1 MSKTIFSTSNPL
13 TKKLWEER
21 LFRDVEIESYFVSR
35 FMSENDNN
43 IVQVQTDLTKSQGDQ
58 VTFGVVQNLSGD
70 GVTSG
75 QVLEGNEEGLTS
87 YDYSIVLEQYRH
99 GTRTRGKL
107 DVQRAMFSIPD
118 VSRNKLKIWGA
129 EKIDKLLVAALLAS
143 PTKILYRDGV
153 AGAFSGT
160 AIAATAK
167 TAMTAANSK
176 LTPNFISALRVWAK
190 TGGSAATYR
199 IRPVKIEGE
208 EFYVLLVPPAAMY
221 DLRIDSTF
229 QTAMKD
235 AMDRGKSNPLFRGA
249 TAVWDNVV
257 VHETERISLFT
268 DGGGGASVTG
278 AFCALMGA
286 QALCWAWGERPN
298 TVQDEFDYGNEM
310 GWAWEMMAK
319 AGKPKFNSKDYGTV
333 GVCLACTNVT
343 TV

>member
-1 MSKTIFSTSNPL
+1 MKTIFSTSNAL

-21 LFRDVEIESYFVSR
+21 LFRDVQIESYFVSR
-35 FMSENDNN
+35 FMSESDNN
-43 IVQVQTDLTKSQGDQ
+43 LVQEQTDLTKSQGDQ
-58 VTFGVVQNLSGD
+58 VTFGIVPNLSGD

-75 QVLEGNEEGLTS
+75 QILEGNEEGLNS

-99 GTRTRGKL
+99 GTRTKGKL

-118 VSRNKLKIWGA
+118 VSRDKLKIWGA
-129 EKIDKLLVAALLAS
+129 EKIDKLLVTALLAS

-153 AGAFSGT
+153 AGAPSGT
-160 AIAATAK
+160 STASTAK
-167 TAMTAANSK
+167 TALTAANSK
-176 LTPNFISALRVWAK
+176 LTPNFISVLRVWAK
-190 TGGSAATYR
+190 TGGAAATWR
-199 IRPVKIEGE
+199 IRPVKMDSQEW
-208 EFYVLLVPPAAMY
+208 YVLLVPPACMY

-229 QTAMKD
+229 QQAMKD
-235 AMDRGKSNPLFRGA
+235 AMDRGKDNPLFRSA

-268 DGGGGASVTG
+268 DGGGASVTG

-298 TVQDEFDYGNEM
+298 TVQEDFDYKNEQ

-333 GVCLACTNVT
+333 GVCLAATNVT
-343 TV
+343 GL

>member
-1 MSKTIFSTSNPL
+1 MKTIFTSANAN

-35 FMSENDNN
+35 FMSEDDNN
-43 IVQVQTDLTKSQGDQ
+43 LVQVQTDLTKSQGDQ
-58 VTFGVVQNLSGD
+58 VTFGLVSNLSGD

-75 QVLEGNEEGLTS
+75 QILEGNEEGLVS

-99 GTRTRGKL
+99 GTRTHGKL
-107 DVQRAMFSIPD
+107 DVQRAMFSIPE
-118 VSRNKLKIWGA
+118 VSRSKLKIWGA

-153 AGAFSGT
+153 AGVPSGT
-160 AIAATAK
+160 SSSSTAK
-167 TAMTAANSK
+167 TALTAANSK

-199 IRPVKIEGE
+199 LRPVKMDGQEW
-208 EFYVLLVPPAAMY
+208 YVLLVNPACMY

-229 QTAMKD
+229 QQAQKD
-235 AMDRGKSNPLFRGA
+235 AQDRGKTNPLFRTA

-257 VHETERISLFT
+257 IHETERIPLFT
-268 DGGGGASVTG
+268 DGGSGAVTG
-278 AFCALMGA
+278 AFGAFMGA
-286 QALCWAWGERPN
+286 QSLVWAWGERPN
-298 TVQDEFDYGNEM
+298 TIMDTFDYENET

-319 AGKPKFNSKDYGTV
+319 AGKPKFNSKDYGCI
-333 GVCLACTNVT
+333 GVVFAATNVT
-343 TV
+343 TI

>member
-1 MSKTIFSTSNPL
+1 MKTVFSTSNAL

-35 FMSENDNN
+35 FMSESDNN

-58 VTFGVVQNLSGD
+58 VTFGVVSNMTGD

-75 QVLEGNEEGLTS
+75 QTLEGNEEGLVS

-118 VSRNKLKIWGA
+118 VSKNKLKIWGA

-143 PTKILYRDGV
+143 PTKILYRDGA
-153 AGAFSGT
+153 AGVPSGT
-160 AIAATAK
+160 SSSSTAK
-167 TAMTAANSK
+167 TALTAANSK
-176 LTPNFISALRVWAK
+176 ITPNFISALRVWAK
-190 TGGSAATYR
+190 TGGAAATYR
-199 IRPVKIEGE
+199 IRPVKIESTE
-208 EFYVLLVPPAAMY
+208 MYVLLVNPAVMY

-229 QTAMKD
+229 QAAMKD
-235 AMDRGKSNPLFRGA
+235 AQDRGKDNPLFRGA
-249 TAVWDNVV
+249 TAIWDNVV
-257 VHETERISLFT
+257 VHETERIPLFT
-268 DGGGGASVTG
+268 DGGGASVTG
-278 AFCALMGA
+278 AFGALMGA
-286 QALCWAWGERPN
+286 QSLVWAWGERPN
-298 TVQDEFDYGNEM
+298 TVQEEFDYKNEM

-333 GVCLACTNVT
+333 GVCFAATNVT
-343 TV
+343 TI

>member
-1 MSKTIFSTSNPL
+1 MKTIFSTSNAL

-21 LFRDVEIESYFVSR
+21 LFRDVQIESYFVSR
-35 FMSENDNN
+35 FMSESDNN
-43 IVQVQTDLTKSQGDQ
+43 LVQEQTDLTKSQGDQ
-58 VTFGVVQNLSGD
+58 VTFGIVPNLSGD
-70 GVTSG
+70 GVVSG
-75 QVLEGNEEGLTS
+75 QILEGNEEGLNS

-99 GTRTRGKL
+99 GTRTKGKL

-118 VSRNKLKIWGA
+118 VSRDKLKIWGA

-153 AGAFSGT
+153 AGAPTGTGT
-160 AIAATAK
+160 ASTAK
-167 TAMTAANSK
+167 TALTAANSK
-176 LTPNFISALRVWAK
+176 LTPNFISVLRVWAK
-190 TGGSAATYR
+190 TGGAAATWR
-199 IRPVKIEGE
+199 LRPVKMEGQE
-208 EFYVLLVPPAAMY
+208 WYVLLVPPACMY

-229 QTAMKD
+229 QQAMKD
-235 AMDRGKSNPLFRGA
+235 AMERGKDNPLFRSA

-268 DGGGGASVTG
+268 DGGGASVTG

-298 TVQDEFDYGNEM
+298 TVQEDFDYQNEQ

-319 AGKPKFNSKDYGTV
+319 AGKPKFNSKDYGVV
-333 GVCLACTNVT
+333 GVCLAATNVT
-343 TV
+343 GL